1 MNLIL
6 DLVRH
11 RAEFH
16 WTLRG
21 LLQSPRILRLTL
33 LAQLGVA
40 TAPLVCAHPIGPSG
54 IELQPWRTDQIARA
68 YSTIWPGRVVEI
80 GGRRCIEGRA
90 LLFDVH
96 DAFAYDIDENV
107 DLTIEFAGVGST
119 RPDALLIYE
128 RNGEGPAT
136 KSLELSDATGDGRA
150 IAKLRLERARFAND
164 GAADSDFTL
173 ISANGAELA
182 INSIRIDRSRTTPE
196 PKALGKITLTV
207 ADENN
212 AATPAVVGLYDER
225 DRLPL
230 PSEQAIPI
238 RIVTD
243 FKRIVSKQNFGGLG
257 LYGASLH
264 WPAKNQSAFY
274 VNGHYEAEVPVGRYQ
289 LVVSKGP
296 EYRILQRTVEVT
308 PSGTAVDAR
317 LTRWDN
323 LAARG
328 WFSGDD
334 HVHYT
339 REDES
344 DDRTLLLMSKAE
356 GLNVSNIL
364 QMGNV
369 ASAHFRPYSW
379 KIVVDPNDPHYVLA
393 PGQEDPRTGYRGHTI
408 GLHLREGVR
417 DPANYLLY
425 DLVFRRIRAQGGLTG
440 YAHAGWPNPV
450 ILAARR
456 GLALDVP
463 EGLID
468 FVEVLQGGDANLQT
482 WFNFLN
488 LGFKLTPS
496 AGTDFPAVDQR
507 PGAVRNYVKIE
518 GEFSAQAWFDNFKAG
533 RTFVTNGPT
542 LEFSINGNGMGCELQ
557 VTTGTPLKISAQA
570 RLNPDLDRLDRLE
583 LIEQGRV
590 IKTVDAKDG
599 SAELALTC
607 ELPATHGSWFVVQA
621 RGKRGGAEARTVAV
635 TAPIYVSVDHAGH
648 WKRDAV
654 PGIVAT
660 LKDDLDLLA
669 IYEPSN
675 DEAHETRELF
685 AEVWKAQQAPLQ
697 ERVRKAKAFYDDLVR
712 RAALADD
719 AR

>member
-1 MNLIL
+1 MNTTFQLRERRALIP
-6 DLVRH
+6 
-11 RAEFH
+11 
-16 WTLRG
+16 G
-21 LLQSPRILRLTL
+21 ILRLVL
-33 LAQLGVA
+33 LAQISFASALS
-40 TAPLVCAHPIGPSG
+40 LRAHAVEPSG
-54 IELQPWRTDQIARA
+54 IERLPWQTDQIARA
-68 YSTIWPGRVVEI
+68 YSTAWRGRVVEI
-80 GGRRCIEGRA
+80 AGRRCIQGRV

-96 DAFAYDIDENV
+96 DALAYDIDEDV
-107 DLTIEFAGVGST
+107 DLTLEVAGVGAS
-119 RPDALLIYE
+119 RPDVLLIYE
-128 RNGEGPAT
+128 KNGQGPAT
-136 KSLELSDATGDGRA
+136 RQLEFSPPTPGGTT
-150 IAKLRLERARFAND
+150 IAQVRLERARFAND
-164 GAADSDFTL
+164 GAADSDFSI
-173 ISANGAELA
+173 ISINGVDVS
-182 INSIRIDRSRTTPE
+182 ISSIRIHRSRTTPA
-196 PKALGKITLTV
+196 PGAMARIILTV
-207 ADENN
+207 TDENL
-212 AATPAVVGLYDER
+212 AATPALVGLYDER

-238 RIVTD
+238 RLGTD
-243 FKRIVSKQNFGGLG
+243 LKRIVSKQSFGGLG

-274 VNGHYEAEVPVGRYQ
+274 VNARYEAEVPVGQYR

-296 EYRILQRTVEVT
+296 EYRILQRTIEVKPDGATVE
-308 PSGTAVDAR
+308 AR

-323 LAARG
+323 LAAHG

-334 HVHYT
+334 HIHYT

-369 ASAHFRPYSW
+369 ANAHFRPYSW
-379 KIVVDPNDPHYVLA
+379 EIVVDPSDPHYVLA

-408 GLHLREGVR
+408 GLHLREAVR
-417 DPANYLLY
+417 DPENYLLY
-425 DLVFRRIRAQGGLTG
+425 DLAFRRIRAQGGLTG

-507 PGAVRNYVKIE
+507 PGAVRNYVKID
-518 GEFSAQAWFDNFKAG
+518 GVFSAQAWFDHFKAG
-533 RTFVTNGPT
+533 HTFVTNGPM
-542 LEFSINGNGMGCELQ
+542 LEFSINGNGMGHEIQ
-557 VTTGTPLKISAQA
+557 VTAGTPLKISAQA

-599 SAELALTC
+599 SADLTLIC
-607 ELPATHGSWFVVQA
+607 ELPATRGSWFVVQA

-635 TAPIYVSVDHAGH
+635 TAPIYVSVDHSGY

-685 AEVWKAQQAPLQ
+685 AQVWKAQQAPLQ

-712 RAALADD
+712 RAARTDD
-719 AR
+719 AK